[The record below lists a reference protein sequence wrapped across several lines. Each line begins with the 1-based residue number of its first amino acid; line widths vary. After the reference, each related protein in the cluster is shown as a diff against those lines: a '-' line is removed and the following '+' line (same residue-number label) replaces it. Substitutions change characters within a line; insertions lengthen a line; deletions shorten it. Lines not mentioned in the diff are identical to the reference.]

1 MTSPPTVRK
10 LVVEVIDARDLVP
23 KDGQGTSSPYVVIE
37 FAGQRKR
44 THTRA
49 RDLNPQWNERH
60 EFIVSDP
67 SSMELE
73 ELNVEVYNDKRL
85 GPAAS
90 AAPRKNNFL
99 GRVRIYGSQFAR
111 RGEEGLI
118 YFPLEKRGL
127 LSWIHGEIG
136 LKIYYFDEEKNPD
149 DAKKPESVSP
159 LPPSSAPEP
168 PEIPAPTEAAVEP
181 QSPLA
186 IPVAI
191 PVINA
196 EEIPPTA
203 DQAPPPSAREDIP
216 LMPDVKKAQ
225 NSVSFDRV
233 RMTSRRNGTS
243 EYAHSPRVITGQFM
257 SSSTD
262 PLVPSVYD
270 LVEPMQY
277 LFIRIVRA
285 RGLRK
290 CESPYVKIRSGSH
303 SMRSKSARDASCNPE
318 WNQVFALNQSKPD
331 PTLEISVWDGS
342 SGEAFLG
349 GVCFDLSDVPVR
361 DPPDG
366 PLAPQWYHL
375 EGGEDRH
382 VTGDIMLSVWL
393 GTQADDAFPESCNS
407 DAPYIT
413 YTRSKVY
420 QSPKLWYLRA
430 SVIEAQ
436 DLRVPSPSLG
446 SPVNLY
452 VKIQLGFQSAR
463 TRRSI
468 SNCNASTFS
477 WLEDLMFV
485 VSEPLGDQLIVLVE
499 DRSAKDPILLAH
511 AAVPVASLDQRFDE
525 RQLVPPK
532 WFSLDNIGSNGQ
544 EHGLGVAY
552 GGRIQL
558 RLCLEG
564 GYHVLDE
571 AAHVCSDFRPTA
583 KQLWRPVVGSLEL
596 GILGAR
602 GLQPMKTKSNGKGS
616 TDAYCIAKYGKKW
629 TRTRTITDS
638 FDPRWNEQYTWK
650 VYDPCTVLTIA
661 VFDNWR
667 MFAEGG
673 EDRPDYRIGKIRI
686 RVSTLESNR
695 IYTQSYPL
703 LVLLRSGLKKMGEI
717 RIAVRFASSALLPD
731 TCALYATPMLP
742 RMHYLRPLGV
752 AQQEA
757 LRGAAIRIVAAWLA
771 RAEPPLGPEVVRYM
785 LDADS
790 HSWSLRRSKANWF
803 RILGVIAWVVGLA
816 QWLDDLRRW
825 RNPMT
830 TVLVHILY
838 LVLVWYPELA
848 APTATLYLFLIG
860 AWYYR
865 FRPRGPTGMDA
876 RLSQAEG
883 AEVDELDEEF
893 DGVPTGK
900 AAEVVKLRYDRLRTL
915 AARVQSVMGD
925 LAAQGERVQAL
936 VSWRDPRATR
946 VFIVMCLVMSLV
958 LYMVP
963 LKMVMVALGFYFL
976 RHPMFRDPMPP
987 AALNFFRRLPSLS
1000 DRLL

>member
-23 KDGQGTSSPYVVIE
+23 KDGQGTSSPFVVID

-44 THTRA
+44 TQTRA
-49 RDLNPQWNERH
+49 RDLNPQWHERL

-73 ELNVEVYNDKRL
+73 ELNVEIFNDKRFS
-85 GPAAS
+85 PAAS
-90 AAPRKNNFL
+90 AAARKNNFL
-99 GRVRIYGSQFAR
+99 GRVRIYGSQFPR

-118 YFPLEKRGL
+118 YFPLEKRSL

-136 LKIYYFDEEKNPD
+136 LKIYYFDDDSKIPD
-149 DAKKPESVSP
+149 EAKIPEPVSP
-159 LPPSSAPEP
+159 PLPSAVPEP
-168 PEIPAPTEAAVEP
+168 PEIPAPTEAAIES
-181 QSPLA
+181 QSPL
-186 IPVAI
+186 PI
-191 PVINA
+191 PVIDV
-196 EEIPPTA
+196 EEIPLPTN
-203 DQAPPPSAREDIP
+203 QAPPSAPEATP
-216 LMPDVKKAQ
+216 PPPEVKKAQ
-225 NSVSFDRV
+225 NSVNADRV
-233 RMTSRRNGTS
+233 RTARRPNGSS
-243 EYAHSPRVITGQFM
+243 EYAHSPRVITGRFI
-257 SSSTD
+257 SSID
-262 PLVPSVYD
+262 PFVPSAYD
-270 LVEPMQY
+270 LVEPMHF
-277 LFIRIVRA
+277 LFVRIVRA
-285 RGLRK
+285 RALRK

-303 SMRSKSARDASCNPE
+303 SMRSKPAREASTNPE
-318 WNQVFALNQSKPD
+318 WNQVFALSQSKPD
-331 PTLEISVWDGS
+331 PILEISVWDSGP
-342 SGEAFLG
+342 GEAFLG

-361 DPPDG
+361 EQPDG

-375 EGGEDRH
+375 EGGEDHH
-382 VTGDIMLSVWL
+382 VTGDIMVSVWL

-430 SVIEAQ
+430 SVIEVQ
-436 DLRVPSPSLG
+436 DLRLPPPLG
-446 SPVNLY
+446 SLIDLR

-463 TRRSI
+463 TRRST

-485 VSEPLGDQLIVLVE
+485 VSEPLDDQLIVLVE
-499 DRSAKDPILLAH
+499 DRSAKDPILLGH
-511 AAVPVASLDQRFDE
+511 TTVPVASVDQRLDE
-525 RQLVPPK
+525 RQLVPSK
-532 WFSLDNIGSNGQ
+532 WFSLDSSGSNG
-544 EHGLGVAY
+544 HGHGHEVNF

-564 GYHVLDE
+564 GYHVVDE
-571 AAHVCSDFRPTA
+571 AAHLCSDFRPTA
-583 KQLWRPVVGSLEL
+583 KQLWRPAVGALEL
-596 GILGAR
+596 GILSAR
-602 GLQPMKTKSNGKGS
+602 GLQPMKTKSGGKGS

-650 VYDPCTVLTIA
+650 VYDPCTVLTIS

-667 MFAEGG
+667 MFAERGV
-673 EDRPDYRIGKIRI
+673 DRPDYRIGKIRI

-695 IYTQSYPL
+695 IYTLSYPL

-717 RIAVRFASSALLPD
+717 QIAVRFASSALLPD
-731 TCALYATPMLP
+731 TCALYSTPMLP
-742 RMHYLRPLGV
+742 RMHYLRPIGL

-757 LRGAAIRIVAAWLA
+757 LRGAAIRIVAVWLA

-785 LDADS
+785 LDADC

-803 RILGVIAWVVGLA
+803 RILGVIAWAVGLA
-816 QWLDDLRRW
+816 RWLDDVRRW
-825 RNPMT
+825 RNPVR
-830 TVLVHILY
+830 TVLLHLFY

-848 APTATLYLFLIG
+848 APTVSLYLFLIG

-865 FRPRGPTGMDA
+865 FRPRGPAGIDA
-876 RLSQAEG
+876 LLSQAEG
-883 AEVDELDEEF
+883 AEAEELDEEF
-893 DGVPTGK
+893 DSMPTRM
-900 AAEVVKLRYDRLRTL
+900 AAEVVKMRYDRLRML

-936 VSWRDPRATR
+936 VCWRDPRATR
-946 VFIVMCLVMSLV
+946 VFIVICLVTSLV
-958 LYMVP
+958 LYVVP
-963 LKMVMVALGFYFL
+963 LKMVAVALGFYFL

-987 AALNFFRRLPSLS
+987 AGLNFFRRLPSLS
-1000 DRLL
+1000 DRLM